1 MLCQFLFF
9 REHKRDR
16 AYILEFLK
24 SFPKTVDKIERMTE
38 VSSTDIVV
46 NVPREENID
55 MVGFTEAM
63 AHVFNSM
70 MKIKNQL

>member
-9 REHKRDR
+9 RQHKRDR

-24 SFPKTVDKIERMTE
+24 SFPERVDKIERMKE
-38 VSSTDIVV
+38 VSSTDIVI
-46 NVPREENID
+46 NVPREKNFVMEH
-55 MVGFTEAM
+55 FSEEM
-63 AHVFNSM
+63 AHVFNYM